1 MKFVKISSYE
11 TFFLSFSPLL
21 SSPLPSPPLPS
32 LPLPFPSLPFPQFQ
46 EFHAYAVNVGPTE
59 ETLHVKDCINW
70 FNGLSLWTQSSILR
84 QRSSVAKRARTLMKF
99 IDVAK
104 QLCELNSLNTAL
116 AVIGGLQHSSIKRL
130 TATWAELPRGTAD
143 VSQCVCVCA
152 CVRACV
158 RAFVRIYVLCV
169 HV

>member
-1 MKFVKISSYE
+1 MHHCE
-11 TFFLSFSPLL
+11 CLQTLPPL
-21 SSPLPSPPLPS
+21 LPSPS
-32 LPLPFPSLPFPQFQ
+32 PQFQ
-46 EFHAYAVNVGPTE
+46 EFHTYAVNVGPTE

-84 QRSSVAKRARTLMKF
+84 QRSSVVKRAKALMKF

-143 VSQCVCVCA
+143 VSVCVFAYVCLHVCVCVC
-152 CVRACV
+152 VRVCAPIC
-158 RAFVRIYVLCV
+158 I
-169 HV
+169 